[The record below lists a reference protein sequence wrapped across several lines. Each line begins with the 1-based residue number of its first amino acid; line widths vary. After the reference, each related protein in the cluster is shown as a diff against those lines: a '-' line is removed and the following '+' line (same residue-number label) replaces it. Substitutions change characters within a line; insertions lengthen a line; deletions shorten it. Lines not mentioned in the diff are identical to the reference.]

1 MFWLIIFLL
10 TPPEFIQIIKSKADQ
25 VSSYSCLIYE
35 KIVLGD
41 KKEERTYKYYCKK
54 PRWVRIDI
62 VDGDNKGATAVY
74 NPEINKVIACKKGA
88 LSFVKLKLPPDNRK
102 VCTIRGGTILEGTL
116 YALLERWSYYIDNY
130 NVNIEEEDKEIVLV
144 SWIGD
149 PGKFHLIDKE
159 MLRVDKKDLFPV
171 EIKRYHGDTLV
182 EYIKVQDVKINPEI
196 DLDFFK
202 L

>member
-1 MFWLIIFLL
+1 MFWLVIFLF
-10 TPPEFIQIIKSKADQ
+10 TPLEFIQIVKSKADQ

-54 PRWVRIDI
+54 PGWVRIDI
-62 VDGDNKGATAVY
+62 IDGDNKGATAVY
-74 NPEINKVIACKKGA
+74 NPEINRVIARKKGA
-88 LSFVKLKLPPDNRK
+88 LSFVKLKLPPENKK
-102 VCTIRGGTILEGTL
+102 VCSIRGGNIPEGTL

-130 NVNIEEEDKEIVLV
+130 NVNLQEEDKEIVLV
-144 SWIGD
+144 SRIEE
-149 PGKFHLIDKE
+149 PENFHLIDKE
-159 MLRVDKKDLFPV
+159 IMRLNKKDLFPV

-182 EYIKVQDVKINPEI
+182 EYLKIQDVIVNPEI
-196 DLDFFK
+196 DISFFK